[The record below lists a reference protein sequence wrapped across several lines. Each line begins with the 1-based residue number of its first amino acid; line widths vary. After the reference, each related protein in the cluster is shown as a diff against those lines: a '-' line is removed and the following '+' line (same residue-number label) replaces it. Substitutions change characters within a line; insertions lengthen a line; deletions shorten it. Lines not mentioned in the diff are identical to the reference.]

1 MSKQRFICLT
11 VLKWCHFRYQRVAQ
25 LSSCCSPCRSLRTT
39 PTFLL
44 GTVVARGVW
53 VVILAQHTVSSVCA
67 VCQCQVILMEIL
79 VPLLSSRVVCGF
91 CIKVKVSTSGSSC
104 RKTAWRSRPLL
115 SDFSQA
121 NHFYNCHDRKQ
132 LKGEVCHLQSNRK
145 AFFCGN
151 VIILNFCRK
160 EKKERFI
167 SNCLSSKLYL
177 MRSSQNIFSSKA
189 AEATQTQTMKRAR
202 FRDELAFLL
211 PGSSVSRETRRS
223 GNSWLLWIHVNP

>member
-25 LSSCCSPCRSLRTT
+25 LSSCCSLCRSLRTM
-39 PTFLL
+39 PPFLL

-53 VVILAQHTVSSVCA
+53 VVTLAQHTVSSVCA

-79 VPLLSSRVVCGF
+79 VPLLSSGVVCGF
-91 CIKVKVSTSGSSC
+91 CLKVKVSTSGSSC

-160 EKKERFI
+160 EKKKGL
-167 SNCLSSKLYL
+167 SLTVYQANCIWWEVP
-177 MRSSQNIFSSKA
+177 RTFSPPK
-189 AEATQTQTMKRAR
+189 QLRQHRPKQW
-202 FRDELAFLL
+202 
-211 PGSSVSRETRRS
+211 REQDS
-223 GNSWLLWIHVNP
+223 EMS